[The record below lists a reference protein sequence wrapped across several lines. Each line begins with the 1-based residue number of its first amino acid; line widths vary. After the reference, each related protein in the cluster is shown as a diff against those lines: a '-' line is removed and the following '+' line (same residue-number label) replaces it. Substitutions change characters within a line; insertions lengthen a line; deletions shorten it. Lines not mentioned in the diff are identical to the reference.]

1 MKICYNIHRK
11 IRMYLTKKEEDS
23 LMEMYKNIMI
33 AVDGSREAEWAFNKA
48 VEVATLNKSKLSII
62 NIIDTRSFA
71 ALEQYDRNV
80 AEKSKEFSEN
90 LLDGYEKI
98 AKDAGI
104 AEVTKIID
112 YGSPKAIL
120 PRKAVEKTGADMV
133 VCGSTGL
140 NAVER
145 FIIGSVSEA
154 IVRNAKVDVLV
165 VRTETIPQSFEPVVA
180 QVEDKEE

>member
-1 MKICYNIHRK
+1 MSKYN
-11 IRMYLTKKEEDS
+11 
-23 LMEMYKNIMI
+23 NIMI

-48 VEVATLNKSKLSII
+48 VGLAIQNDAMLSII

-80 AEKSKEFSEN
+80 ADKSREFSEN

-98 AKDAGI
+98 AKEAGI
-104 AEVTKIID
+104 AEVSKIID
-112 YGSPKAIL
+112 FGSPKAIL
-120 PRKAVEKTGADMV
+120 PRKAVEKTGADLV

-154 IVRNAKVDVLV
+154 IVRNSEVDVLV
-165 VRTETIPQSFEPVVA
+165 VRTEKIPQSFEPVVA
-180 QVEDKEE
+180 QPEKIEPEVK

>member
-1 MKICYNIHRK
+1 
-11 IRMYLTKKEEDS
+11 
-23 LMEMYKNIMI
+23 MEMYNNILI

-48 VEVATLNKSKLSII
+48 VEVAVLNKSKLSII
-62 NIIDTRSFA
+62 TVIDTRSFA

-80 AEKSKEFSEN
+80 AEKSKAYSQN

-104 AEVTKIID
+104 EEITKIID
-112 YGSPKAIL
+112 FGSPKSIL
-120 PRKAVEKTGADMV
+120 PRKAVEKTEADLI

-145 FIIGSVSEA
+145 FIIGSVSES

-165 VRTETIPQSFEPVVA
+165 VRTESIPKSFEPVVA
-180 QVEDKEE
+180 KVEENPAVG

>member
-1 MKICYNIHRK
+1 
-11 IRMYLTKKEEDS
+11 
-23 LMEMYKNIMI
+23 MEMYNNILI

-48 VEVATLNKSKLSII
+48 VEVAVLNKSKLSII
-62 NIIDTRSFA
+62 TVIDTRSFA

-80 AEKSKEFSEN
+80 AEKSKAYSQN

-98 AKDAGI
+98 AKEAGI
-104 AEVTKIID
+104 EEITKIID
-112 YGSPKAIL
+112 FGSPKAIL
-120 PRKAVEKTGADMV
+120 PRKAVEKTEADLI

-145 FIIGSVSEA
+145 FIIGSVSES

-165 VRTETIPQSFEPVVA
+165 VRTESIPKSFEPVVA
-180 QVEDKEE
+180 QVEEPIVK

>member
-1 MKICYNIHRK
+1 MVK
-11 IRMYLTKKEEDS
+11 
-23 LMEMYKNIMI
+23 YKNIMI

-48 VEVATLNKSKLSII
+48 VEVATMNESKLSII

-80 AEKSKEFSEN
+80 AEKSKVFSEE

-98 AKDAGI
+98 AKEAGI
-104 AEVTKIID
+104 NEVTKIID

-120 PRKAVEKTGADMV
+120 PRKAVEKTGADLV
-133 VCGSTGL
+133 ICGSTGL

-154 IVRNAKVDVLV
+154 VVRNAQVDVLV
-165 VRTETIPQSFEPVVA
+165 VRTEKIPKSFEPVVA
-180 QVEDKEE
+180 PAEINEAQ